1 MKKPDCFGSN
11 PNAQQQAENSC
22 HDCNFQNE
30 CFNLPISGNMY
41 DFDLLPKTVEDAK
54 WGKQPVAGGVEFT
67 ESKLNARL
75 VGAECRRK
83 FEERYGDYNLKCC
96 ENGMYASEQTRKIWN
111 CWWVSWDLAIRP
123 YLKQP
128 TPADETLREFAC
140 VQVCKDLT
148 RPYSGNPDDKTLD
161 EIIADA
167 KQALAQPSK
176 PAVTPK
182 DLEKVAEAIYTAG
195 AKKGWYL
202 DADVTRALAKAAIG
216 AMEGN

>member
-54 WGKQPVAGGVEFT
+54 WGKQPVSGGVDEKQLLDALEPKQIKIDIAYQGFY
-67 ESKLNARL
+67 AF
-75 VGAECRRK
+75 GAIDALH
-83 FEERYGDYNLKCC
+83 YL
-96 ENGMYASEQTRKIWN
+96 
-111 CWWVSWDLAIRP
+111 RP

-167 KQALAQPSK
+167 KHALAQPSK